1 MSFTVDFGNIRE
13 TDEEGRKWL
22 NGVQYW
28 VGSYMMAIG
37 MNEITEKNYLEVYAR
52 LRMLDTS
59 ILALGNDGDGEP
71 WMNIDMLQRL
81 IGAKFWGRHINVESR
96 AKFSSRM
103 LRGTIKAAEE
113 KLAKETKEVA

>member
-37 MNEITEKNYLEVYAR
+37 MDEITEKNYLEVYAR

-113 KLAKETKEVA
+113 KLAKETEEVA

>member
-37 MNEITEKNYLEVYAR
+37 MDEITEKNYLEVYAR

-103 LRGTIKAAEE
+103 LRGTINATE
-113 KLAKETKEVA
+113 KKVAKESKEVA

>member
-37 MNEITEKNYLEVYAR
+37 MDEITEKNYLEVYAR

-96 AKFSSRM
+96 TKFSSRM
-103 LRGTIKAAEE
+103 LRNTIKATEE
-113 KLAKETKEVA
+113 KLAKESKEVA

>member
-1 MSFTVDFGNIRE
+1 MSFTVDFSNIRE
-13 TDEEGRKWL
+13 TDKEGRENL
-22 NGVQYW
+22 NGLQYW
-28 VGSYMMAIG
+28 IGSYMMAIG
-37 MNEITEKNYLEVYAR
+37 MDEITEKNYLEVYAR

-103 LRGTIKAAEE
+103 LRNTISAAED
-113 KLAKETKEVA
+113 KVAKESKEVA